1 MADERILVVDD
12 EESIRWVLSRGLSR
26 RGWNVEGAETA
37 GLALRRL
44 SEQSYVLVFLDI
56 RLPDLDG
63 LSLLEQIRRLP
74 DPPMV
79 VIMTA
84 QGTVDTAI
92 NAMKKGAYEYV
103 IKPFDLEDVVDLVHQ
118 ALYARAAV
126 ADVVAPAPLGL
137 RDSLHASGII
147 GRTEPMQQVY
157 KMIGMVADRD
167 ITVLIEGESGTGKEL
182 IARAI
187 HRHSHRAKR
196 PFITVNCAAIPH
208 ELLESELFGHEK
220 GSFTGATATTIGKFQ
235 QADGGTMFLDEV
247 GDMDLNLQA
256 KLLRVLQE
264 KEFYRV
270 GGRDPIRVEVRI
282 IAATHQNLA
291 LAVTQRR
298 FREDLYYR
306 LNVVPMYLPPLRDRR
321 EDIPLLIEYFL
332 HRFETELGTGRKF
345 LSHEAREILLSYH
358 WGGNIRELENVMKR
372 AMVLTTSSVILPQHL
387 PDSIRGGTKEEN
399 DADIL
404 RRLVERKARALFSNA
419 QSEGSGEIYHII
431 LSEIERFLLQVIL
444 DETDGNQLRTAD
456 LLGINR
462 NTLRKKIRTLGV
474 EVRRTPKSDATSPI
488 SVQPQWQEEES
499 SC

>member
-12 EESIRWVLSRGLSR
+12 EDSVRWVLTRGLAR
-26 RGWNVEGAETA
+26 RGWRVQSAENAQTA
-37 GLALRRL
+37 LQQLA
-44 SEQSYVLVFLDI
+44 EQPYALVFLDV
-56 RLPDLDG
+56 RLPDIDG
-63 LSLLEQIRRLP
+63 LTLLEQIRDQP
-74 DPPMV
+74 TPPMV
-79 VIMTA
+79 VVMTA
-84 QGTVDTAI
+84 LGTVDTAI
-92 NAMKKGAYEYV
+92 NAMKKGAYEYI
-103 IKPFDLEDVVDLVHQ
+103 IKPFDLEEVVTLANQ
-118 ALYARAAV
+118 ALHARAAAVDV
-126 ADVVAPAPLGL
+126 ALPAPEDL
-137 RDSLHASGII
+137 RHSLHASGII

-187 HRHSHRAKR
+187 HRHSNRAKR

-208 ELLESELFGHEK
+208 ELLESELFGHER

-235 QADGGTMFLDEV
+235 QADGGTLFLDEV

-270 GGRDPIRVEVRI
+270 GGRDAIRVDVRI
-282 IAATHQNLA
+282 IAATHQDLDV
-291 LAVTQRR
+291 AVTQQK

-306 LNVVPMYLPPLRDRR
+306 LNVVPIYLPPLRERR

-332 HRFETELGTGRKF
+332 ERFEIELGTGRKF
-345 LSHEAREILLSYH
+345 LANEARDLLLAYH

-372 AMVLTTSSVILPQHL
+372 AMVLATSSVILPHHL
-387 PDSIRGGTKEEN
+387 PESLRGGAKDEDE
-399 DADIL
+399 AYSL
-404 RRLVERKARALFSNA
+404 RRLVERRARTLLLDVQPA
-419 QSEGSGEIYHII
+419 GTGDIYHSI
-431 LSEIERFLLQVIL
+431 LHEVERHLLQVIL

-462 NTLRKKIRTLGV
+462 NTLRKKIRELGV
-474 EVRRTPKSDATSPI
+474 EVRRTSASESTSSDDG
-488 SVQPQWQEEES
+488 
-499 SC
+499 

>member
-26 RGWNVEGAETA
+26 RGWKVEGAETA
-37 GLALRRL
+37 SLALRRL
-44 SEQSYVLVFLDI
+44 TEQSYALVFLDI
-56 RLPDLDG
+56 RLPDIDG
-63 LSLLEQIRRLP
+63 LSLLEQIRRLA

-92 NAMKKGAYEYV
+92 NAMKKGAYEYI
-103 IKPFDLEDVVDLVHQ
+103 IKPFDLEDVVGLAHQ
-118 ALYARAAV
+118 ALSARAAV
-126 ADVVAPAPLGL
+126 ADVAAPAPFDL
-137 RDSLHASGII
+137 RHSLHASGII

-167 ITVLIEGESGTGKEL
+167 VTVLIEGESGTGKEL

-187 HRHSHRAKR
+187 HRHSKRAKR

-208 ELLESELFGHEK
+208 GLLESELFGHEK

-270 GGRDPIRVEVRI
+270 GGRDPIRVDVRI

-306 LNVVPMYLPPLRDRR
+306 LNVVPMYLPPLRERR
-321 EDIPLLIEYFL
+321 EDIPLLIDYFL
-332 HRFETELGTGRKF
+332 QRFETELGTGRKF
-345 LSHEAREILLSYH
+345 LSHEARAILLSYH

-387 PDSIRGGTKEEN
+387 PESIRGGIKEEN

-419 QSEGSGEIYHII
+419 QSEGTGEIYHVI

-474 EVRRTPKSDATSPI
+474 EVRRTSKSDTTSPI
-488 SVQPQWQEEES
+488 PVHQQWQEEEP

>member
-12 EESIRWVLSRGLSR
+12 EESIRWVLSRGLAR
-26 RGWNVEGAETA
+26 RGWKVESAETA
-37 GLALRRL
+37 HLALRRL
-44 SEQSYVLVFLDI
+44 TEQSYALVFLDI
-56 RLPDLDG
+56 RLPDIDG
-63 LSLLEQIRRLP
+63 LSLLEQIRTFP
-74 DPPMV
+74 NSPMV

-92 NAMKKGAYEYV
+92 NAMKKGAYEYI
-103 IKPFDLEDVVDLVHQ
+103 IKPFDLEDVVSLAHQ
-118 ALYARAAV
+118 ALRARAAAVDV
-126 ADVVAPAPLGL
+126 AKPAPLDL

-147 GRTEPMQQVY
+147 GRTEQMQQVY

-167 ITVLIEGESGTGKEL
+167 VTVLIEGESGTGKEL

-187 HRHSHRAKR
+187 HRHSKRAKR
-196 PFITVNCAAIPH
+196 PYITVNCAAIPH

-270 GGRDPIRVEVRI
+270 GGRDPIRVDVRI

-291 LAVTQRR
+291 LAVTQKR

-306 LNVVPMYLPPLRDRR
+306 LNVVPMYLPPLRERR
-321 EDIPLLIEYFL
+321 EDIPLLIDYFL
-332 HRFETELGTGRKF
+332 HRFATELGTGRKF
-345 LSHEAREILLSYH
+345 LANEVREILLSYH

-387 PDSIRGGTKEEN
+387 PESIRGGAKEE
-399 DADIL
+399 DEAGIL
-404 RRLVERKARALFSNA
+404 RRLVERKARALLLNA
-419 QSEGSGEIYHII
+419 QSVGTGEIYHII

-474 EVRRTPKSDATSPI
+474 EVRRATKSDATSQV
-488 SVQPQWQEEES
+488 SLHH
-499 SC
+499 

>member
-1 MADERILVVDD
+1 MADDRILVVDD
-12 EESIRWVLSRGLSR
+12 EESIRWVLSRGLAR
-26 RGWNVEGAETA
+26 RGWKVESAENA
-37 GLALRRL
+37 HLALRRL
-44 SEQSYVLVFLDI
+44 TEQSYALVFLDI

-63 LSLLEQIRRLP
+63 LSLLEQIRSLSN
-74 DPPMV
+74 PPMV
-79 VIMTA
+79 VVMTA

-92 NAMKKGAYEYV
+92 NAMKKGAYEYI
-103 IKPFDLEDVVDLVHQ
+103 IKPFDLEDVVSLAHQ
-118 ALYARAAV
+118 ALRARAAAANV
-126 ADVVAPAPLGL
+126 AIPVPLDL

-147 GRTEPMQQVY
+147 GRTEQMQQVY

-167 ITVLIEGESGTGKEL
+167 VTVLIEGESGTGKEL

-187 HRHSHRAKR
+187 HRHSKRAKR
-196 PFITVNCAAIPH
+196 PFVTVNCAAIPH

-264 KEFYRV
+264 NEFYRV
-270 GGRDPIRVEVRI
+270 GGRDPIRVDVRI
-282 IAATHQNLA
+282 IAATHQNLE
-291 LAVTQRR
+291 LAVTQKR

-306 LNVVPMYLPPLRDRR
+306 LNVVPLHIPPLRDRR
-321 EDIPLLIEYFL
+321 EDIPLLINYFL
-332 HRFETELGTGRKF
+332 QRFEAELGTGRKF
-345 LSHEAREILLSYH
+345 LSTEAREILLSYH

-387 PDSIRGGTKEEN
+387 PDSICGGGKEVD

-404 RRLVERKARALFSNA
+404 RRLVERKARALFLSA
-419 QSEGSGEIYHII
+419 QSAGSGEIYHMI

-474 EVRRTPKSDATSPI
+474 EVRRASKSDSTTPVSLHH
-488 SVQPQWQEEES
+488 
-499 SC
+499 